1 MTIGVG
7 VLVVA
12 MWIVTLSLPDPRPA
26 SVEAAAAKVESYLD
40 RIEGSLPS
48 GAILERSEDI
58 AEKPCPL
65 DDLGD
70 RASVRRT
77 LHIDGDLDRVAWVAS
92 LDEVFPEA
100 DGWTMRIRALDSRE
114 NLGVRLVADDLTI
127 INITASEASGE
138 ARITLQSTS
147 ECSQAS

>member
-1 MTIGVG
+1 M
-7 VLVVA
+7 VA

-26 SVEAAAAKVESYLD
+26 SVGAAASKIESYFD
-40 RIEGSLPS
+40 RIEGSLPAD
-48 GAILERSEDI
+48 AILERSEDI

-70 RASVRRT
+70 RASVRRS

-92 LDEVFPEA
+92 LDEVFPET

-114 NLGVRLVADDLTI
+114 NLSVRLVADDLAI
-127 INITASEASGE
+127 IDITASAASGE

-147 ECSQAS
+147 ECDRPS